1 MKKSL
6 LKTLAIALIL
16 LAMPM
21 KHFGQ
26 QPRYAQNAS
35 TIDFDITGIDLFEER
50 IIFLYN
56 LINDSRFDVVNSEQD
71 GVFIIS
77 ADPAYEDLDL
87 ATTFSSFQEQN
98 ARAISK
104 MDKETL
110 AETALAYKSLLP
122 KEFVLSLMMDVYAKS
137 RQNNHCNTA
146 DPFCTD
152 NGLYQF
158 PAGVNA
164 GSGESGPNYN
174 CLSTT
179 PNPAWYYMRIGNP
192 GSITIHMYSTPS
204 VDIDFCCWGPFDD
217 PITPCPNGLTGPK
230 VVSCSYSTAAT
241 ENCQIPSSAQT
252 GQYYILI
259 ITNYSNANCNITFS
273 KTSGNGTTDCGIMP
287 PLVDNDGPYCV
298 GDDIHLTA
306 NGQSGASY
314 SWTGPHGYT
323 SSQQNPVIS
332 NCSMSHTG
340 SYVCTISLNGQTN
353 NASTEVQVYAKP
365 TANFNATSVCV
376 GSPTQFTN
384 TSTSNPSGQAMTY
397 EWNFDGEGTSTQQNP
412 TFQFATAGNHSV
424 TLTASCGNGTCTS
437 TRTQTVTVY
446 ATPVANAGPDQT
458 VIYDA
463 TATLSGSGGSG
474 SFNYHW
480 EPANTVT
487 NPNSQTTQTVSLQQS
502 TTFTL
507 TVTHPQGGCSSTDE
521 VSILVEGSNMTA
533 TASATPNA
541 ICLGESAQLRA
552 TAVGGTQ
559 NYTYLWTPS
568 IGLSAPNIANPI
580 ATPTSTTTYTCTV
593 SDGMSTQTV
602 STTITVNNPEHV
614 EEDHYIC
621 PGESYNFYGTS
632 YSEEGDYVYQT
643 TTAQGCEKTITLHLH
658 HYPTYPNAHTTEEYI
673 CPGTS
678 CHFHGHYYNTAG
690 LYSETLETVHGCD
703 SVVWLNL
710 TVYPANDTIVETPSI
725 CSTQTLLWHG
735 HEYSQDGDIAYFD
748 TVDYHGCL
756 LVHKLQLTVGDYQ
769 TPQNYDPNKYICV
782 PYDEERYYH
791 WDIANRDY
799 YDDAMDTIIIAGPP
813 GECDYKYTLNLKFHN
828 EFYHVERDT
837 VCDAKYWPITGQTYT
852 ATNHY
857 IEKVFQQEFGPN
869 NSCDSTYV
877 LDLTV
882 FYSDVETVIDT
893 TYCGDYYWNFG
904 WDHEQDTTVTEEGYH
919 VFSRRIDTKMGHILG
934 IHCDSIVTLKLTLEK
949 SPEFERIE
957 GKSWVVGGSEFQ
969 YTTESYWINV
979 PGSHKTT
986 WELTYKDGT
995 PFNKW
1000 DTLTYDNGDRLLVYI
1015 YTYELD
1021 TIYVHATTTAAVN
1034 QQSGSI
1040 ICEGATF
1047 SQEKMIICT
1056 PYGTQEVTSKSSVDI
1071 YPNPNDGNMT
1081 LSFNNMSGE
1090 IIVKVFNMQG
1100 IMIDQFLVNGGYES
1114 NTFPYNSN
1122 RLSSGIYVFSF
1133 ASKEGTLTKKVV
1145 ITK

>member
-16 LAMPM
+16 LAIPM

-35 TIDFDITGIDLFEER
+35 TIDFDITEIDLFEER
-50 IIFLYN
+50 IVFLYN

-71 GVFIIS
+71 GVFVIS

-87 ATTFSSFQEQN
+87 AATFSSFREQN
-98 ARAISK
+98 NLAFSK

-110 AETALAYKSLLP
+110 AETAIEYKSLIP
-122 KEFVLSLMMDVYAKS
+122 KEYILSLMMDVYAKS

-152 NGLYQF
+152 NGLYHF

-217 PITPCPNGLTGPK
+217 PITPCPNGLTSPK

-287 PLVDNDGPYCV
+287 PLVDNDGPFCV
-298 GDDIHLTA
+298 GDAIHLTA
-306 NGQSGASY
+306 NGQAGATY
-314 SWTGPHGYT
+314 SWSGPNGY
-323 SSQQNPVIS
+323 SSNQQNPIIN
-332 NCSMSHTG
+332 NCSMNHTG
-340 SYVCTISLNGQTN
+340 SYTCTISLNGQTN
-353 NASTEVQVYAKP
+353 NASTEVTVYAKP
-365 TANFNATSVCV
+365 TANFNANSVCQ
-376 GSPTQFTN
+376 GSPTQFTS
-384 TSTSNPSGQAMTY
+384 TSTTTPAGQSMTY
-397 EWNFDGEGTSTQQNP
+397 AWDFDGEGSSTLQNP
-412 TFQFATAGNHSV
+412 TFQFTNPGNHNV
-424 TLTASCGNGTCTS
+424 TLTVSCGNGTCTS
-437 TRTQTVTVY
+437 TKSQNVTVY
-446 ATPVANAGPDQT
+446 ANPVANAGADQT
-458 VIYDA
+458 VIYGA

-480 EPANTVT
+480 EPANMVT
-487 NPNSQTTQTVSLQQS
+487 NPNAQTTQTVSLQQS

-521 VSILVEGSNMTA
+521 VSVLVEGSNMTA
-533 TASATPNA
+533 TASATPNS

-552 TAVGGTQ
+552 VAVGGTG
-559 NYTYLWTPS
+559 NFTYSWSPS
-568 IGLSAPNIANPI
+568 TGLSAPNIANPI
-580 ATPTSTTTYTCTV
+580 AHPTQTTTYTCVV

-602 STTITVNNPEHV
+602 STTVTVNHPVHE

-621 PGESYNFYGTS
+621 PGDSYNFYGTS

-658 HYPTYPNAHTTEEYI
+658 HYPTYPNANTTTEYI

-678 CHFHGHYYNTAG
+678 YHFHGHYYNATG
-690 LYSETLETVHGCD
+690 LYYETLETIHGCD

-710 TVYPANDTIVETPSI
+710 TVYPANDTTIVDPTI
-725 CSTQTLLWHG
+725 CTSQTYNFHG
-735 HEYSQDGDIAYFD
+735 TLYDQDGTIAYFD
-748 TVDYHGCL
+748 TIDSHGCL
-756 LVHKLQLTVGDYQ
+756 KVEKLILSVGPYQMPAMQNQYECYGYDDTPSYYWDKTGLTYTED
-769 TPQNYDPNKYICV
+769 T
-782 PYDEERYYH
+782 YDEIILPDPQGGC
-791 WDIANRDY
+791 DI
-799 YDDAMDTIIIAGPP
+799 
-813 GECDYKYTLNLKFHN
+813 KYRLNLKFHQ
-828 EFYHVERDT
+828 EFYHEEART
-837 VCDAKYWPITGQTYT
+837 ECDNYPWPVNGEVYGVSGRYVASYPIGGGS
-852 ATNHY
+852 N
-857 IEKVFQQEFGPN
+857 FN
-869 NSCDSTYV
+869 CDSTYV

-882 FYSDVETVIDT
+882 NYSHPKTIDT
-893 TYCGDYYWNFG
+893 TACNEYTWEFG
-904 WDHEQDTTVTEEGYH
+904 WNHESYNYTESGTYTKTIETTHG
-919 VFSRRIDTKMGHILG
+919 
-934 IHCDSIVTLKLTLEK
+934 CDSTVTLKITFDYT
-949 SPEFERIE
+949 PTFERVE
-957 GKSWVVGGSEFQ
+957 GQTWVIGGSEFQ
-969 YTTESYWINV
+969 YTVEDYYIETQ
-979 PGSHKTT
+979 GSHNTT
-986 WELTYKDGT
+986 WKLTYMDGS

-1000 DTLTYDNGDRLLVYI
+1000 DLTPYSIDNDRCLLSI

-1021 TIYVHATTTAAVN
+1021 TILLIATTESTG
-1034 QQSGSI
+1034 SGSSICGNEPFSKSKQI
-1040 ICEGATF
+1040 ICSSYGAP
-1047 SQEKMIICT
+1047 EI
-1056 PYGTQEVTSKSSVDI
+1056 SVHSNVEI
-1071 YPNPNDGNMT
+1071 YPNPNDGNMI
-1081 LSFNNMSGE
+1081 LSFTNMPGE
-1090 IIVKVFNMQG
+1090 ISVKVFNMQG
-1100 IMIDQFLVNGGYES
+1100 TQIDQFQVYNGNES
-1114 NTFPYNSN
+1114 NDFRYNSS
-1122 RLSSGIYVFSF
+1122 RLLPGVYLFTITSRDGL
-1133 ASKEGTLTKKVV
+1133 LTKKVV